1 MSGRFEFLNVGEV
14 EVTEVDTP
22 QVYAAPEAPRPA
34 AENLIAIHRPAAED
48 PDFVEK
54 QLDEAEM
61 RVRIALRGLNADA
74 GFETV
79 VERENDAVIVRGV
92 ARTQERWQAIDDAL
106 RGIPRVRQLVVTEE
120 EEERTQAPVPWMPE
134 FHYSEPPLAVKQ
146 LRAVFSDPAVEQE
159 FSDAV
164 LGLTRSIASY
174 AQARDQ
180 MNRLLEKRG
189 KADEAAATR
198 ASMDEIQARMQAAL
212 DEVAQRL
219 APLIGSVERTQS
231 VPDADQ
237 AMELYRQVYA
247 LIYLSGPE
255 QTDPSAAAERIRS
268 LLAASYEL

>member
-1 MSGRFEFLNVGEV
+1 
-14 EVTEVDTP
+14 VDTP